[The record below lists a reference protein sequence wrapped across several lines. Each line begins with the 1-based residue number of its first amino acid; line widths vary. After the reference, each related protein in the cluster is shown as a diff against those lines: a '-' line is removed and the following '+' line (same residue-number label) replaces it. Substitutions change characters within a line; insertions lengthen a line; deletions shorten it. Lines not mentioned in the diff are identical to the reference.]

1 MATFNERLK
10 GLRKQ
15 RGLSQRALANE
26 LGVGSSTIA
35 MYESGQ
41 REPDHEMTET
51 IADYFNV
58 DIDYLLGRSNVTLR
72 YTDVLAEGQQTPQ
85 YYEDE
90 VVQAVTDRLRT
101 NPEYGVMFKAA
112 SNIRPEEVDFVTKFI
127 EKLSD

>member
-1 MATFNERLK
+1 MDKLYENIRTRRKELK
-10 GLRKQ
+10 MTQQELAEKIGYSDRSSIAKIES
-15 RGLSQRALANE
+15 GGVDLSQSKIMQIAKALEITPGE
-26 LGVGSSTIA
+26 LMGDV
-35 MYESGQ
+35 E
-41 REPDHEMTET
+41 
-51 IADYFNV
+51 
-58 DIDYLLGRSNVTLR
+58 

-112 SNIRPEEVDFVTKFI
+112 SNVEPEEVDFVTQFI

>member
-112 SNIRPEEVDFVTKFI
+112 SNVRPEEVDFVTKFI

>member
-1 MATFNERLK
+1 MDKLYENIRTRRKELK
-10 GLRKQ
+10 MTQQELAEKIGYSDRSSIAKIES
-15 RGLSQRALANE
+15 GGVDLSQSKIMQIAKALEITPGE
-26 LGVGSSTIA
+26 LMGDV
-35 MYESGQ
+35 E
-41 REPDHEMTET
+41 
-51 IADYFNV
+51 
-58 DIDYLLGRSNVTLR
+58 

-112 SNIRPEEVDFVTKFI
+112 SNVKPEEVDFVTQFI

>member
-1 MATFNERLK
+1 MDKLYENIRTRRKELK
-10 GLRKQ
+10 MTQQELAEKIGYSDRSSIAKIES
-15 RGLSQRALANE
+15 GGVDLSQSKIMQIAKALEITPGE
-26 LGVGSSTIA
+26 LMGDV
-35 MYESGQ
+35 E
-41 REPDHEMTET
+41 
-51 IADYFNV
+51 
-58 DIDYLLGRSNVTLR
+58 

-112 SNIRPEEVDFVTKFI
+112 SNVRPEEVDFVTKFI

>member
-26 LGVGSSTIA
+26 LGVGNSTIA

-41 REPDHEMTET
+41 REPDHEMTEA

-112 SNIRPEEVDFVTKFI
+112 SNVRPEEVDFVTKFI